1 MDAGQYYET
10 VIITVLMALSF
21 ITLLL
26 IFLYIVYAKEEKKD

>member
-10 VIITVLMALSF
+10 VIITILMALSF

-26 IFLYIVYAKEEKKD
+26 IFLYMVYGREEKKE